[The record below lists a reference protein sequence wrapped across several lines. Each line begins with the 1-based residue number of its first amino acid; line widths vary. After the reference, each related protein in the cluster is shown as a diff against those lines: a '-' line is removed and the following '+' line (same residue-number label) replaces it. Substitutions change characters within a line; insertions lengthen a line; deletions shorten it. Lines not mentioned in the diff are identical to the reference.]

1 MTGRFGK
8 KPEISSNKGNK
19 MGSLLGTL
27 LAFAIVFGIL
37 VFVHEFGHFFMAKLV
52 GIRVETFSFGYGKR
66 LFGIKKGET
75 DYRVSLIPMGGYV
88 KFSGEE
94 ALEGLKQGQKPKPGD
109 FMAAKRWQRFLVIF
123 MGPVM
128 NLVLAVVVVAF
139 INMNGVQ
146 VPEYQEKTPEI
157 GWIAPDSPAERS
169 GLHPGDVILS
179 INDRKTKTWNDV
191 ELAVGTRP
199 DKEINVRI
207 RRNGQI
213 KNVDLTTE
221 SKTRYKMGYAG
232 FYGKIKTQVT
242 MVSPGTPAEK
252 AGLKP
257 GDVILKINGEPV
269 YFYRFVEVIESN
281 PGKTLNFLVQRNGK
295 EMHLEV
301 TPRKEGDVGKIGI
314 TQTPKSE
321 VKQYGFFASFGR
333 SVDENIKLVG
343 LVVEFIRNLIA
354 GEASTS
360 QLGGP
365 IEIANF
371 SYAAMRMGAMAL
383 FSWIAFISLQLG
395 IINLVPVPV
404 FDGGQM
410 LVLSLEGLFRKDFS
424 PKVKGI
430 IMQIGFA
437 IFIFLIVFIILND
450 VAKRLPNGWNSLVP
464 W

>member
-1 MTGRFGK
+1 
-8 KPEISSNKGNK
+8 
-19 MGSLLGTL
+19 MGSLLGTI

-52 GIRVETFSFGYGKR
+52 GIRVESFSFGYGKR
-66 LFGIKKGET
+66 LFGIKKGGT

-88 KFSGEE
+88 KFGGEE
-94 ALEGLKQGQKPKPGD
+94 ALEGIKGGETAKQGD

-128 NLVLAVVVVAF
+128 NLALAVVIMAF
-139 INMNGVQ
+139 INMTGVQ
-146 VPEYQEKTPEI
+146 VPEYQNKTPEI

-169 GLHPGDVILS
+169 GLQPGDVILS
-179 INDRKTKTWNDV
+179 INGKRTETWNDV

-199 DKEINVRI
+199 EKDLDV
-207 RRNGQI
+207 QI
-213 KNVDLTTE
+213 KRDGRIINVDLTTE
-221 SKTRYKMGYAG
+221 SRTRYNMGYAG
-232 FYGKIKTQVT
+232 FFGEIKTEVT
-242 MVSPGTPAEK
+242 MVSPGSPAEE

-257 GDVILKINGEPV
+257 GDVILAINGEPV
-269 YFYRFVEVIESN
+269 YFYRFVEVIEAN
-281 PGKTLNFLVQRNGK
+281 PGSTLDFLVERDG
-295 EMHLEV
+295 EEIHLDV
-301 TPRKEGDVGKIGI
+301 TPRKEGEVGKIGI
-314 TQTPKSE
+314 AQAPQTETQ
-321 VKQYGFFASFGR
+321 QYGFFQSFAR
-333 SVDENIKLVG
+333 SVSENIKLVG
-343 LVVEFIRNLIA
+343 LVVDFVRNLII
-354 GEASTS
+354 GEASTR

-365 IEIANF
+365 IEIASF
-371 SYAAMRMGAMAL
+371 SYAAMRMGVIAL
-383 FSWIAFISLQLG
+383 LSWIAFISLQLG

-424 PKVKGI
+424 PKVKQV

-450 VAKRLPNGWNSLVP
+450 VVKRLPQGWESLVP

>member
-1 MTGRFGK
+1 
-8 KPEISSNKGNK
+8 
-19 MGSLLGTL
+19 MGSILGTL

-66 LFGIKKGET
+66 LFGVKKGET

-88 KFSGEE
+88 KFAGEE
-94 ALEGLKQGQKPKPGD
+94 ALEGMKKSEKPKPGD

-128 NLVLAVVVVAF
+128 NLVLAVVVMAF

-146 VPEYQEKTPEI
+146 VPEYQSKTPEI
-157 GWIAPDSPAERS
+157 GWVAPDSPAEKA
-169 GLHPGDVILS
+169 GLKPGDVILS
-179 INDRKTKTWNDV
+179 INGKETDAWNDV

-199 DKEINVRI
+199 DKEIDVRI
-207 RRNGQI
+207 RRDGKI
-213 KNVDLTTE
+213 ENVDLTTE
-221 SKTRYKMGYAG
+221 SKTRYSMGYAG
-232 FYGKIKTQVT
+232 FFGKIKTQVT
-242 MVSPGTPAEK
+242 MVSPGSPAEE

-257 GDVILKINGEPV
+257 GDVIQAINGEPV
-269 YFYRFVEVIESN
+269 YFYRFVEVIENN
-281 PGKTLNFLVQRNGK
+281 PGNTLDFLVKRDGK
-295 EMHLEV
+295 NIHLDV
-301 TPRKEGDVGKIGI
+301 TPKQEGDVGRIGI
-314 TQTPKSE
+314 TQTPQSQIE
-321 VKQYGFFASFGR
+321 QYGFFQSFAR
-333 SVDENIKLVG
+333 SVNENIRLVG
-343 LVVEFIRNLIA
+343 LVVDFIRNLII
-354 GEASTS
+354 GEASTR

-424 PKVKGI
+424 PKVKQI

-450 VAKRLPNGWNSLVP
+450 VAKRLPNGWQSLVP

>member
-1 MTGRFGK
+1 
-8 KPEISSNKGNK
+8 

-66 LFGIKKGET
+66 LFGVRKGET

-88 KFSGEE
+88 KFAGEE
-94 ALEGLKQGQKPKPGD
+94 ALEGLKQGEKPNPGD

-128 NLVLAVVVVAF
+128 NLVLAVVVMAF

-146 VPEYQEKTPEI
+146 VPEYQDKQPEI
-157 GWIAPDSPAERS
+157 GWIAPDSPAERA
-169 GLHPGDVILS
+169 GLQPGDIILS
-179 INDRKTKTWNDV
+179 INEKKTDTWNDV
-191 ELAVGTRP
+191 ELSVGTRP
-199 DKEINVRI
+199 EKEIDVRI
-207 RRNGQI
+207 KRGEEV

-221 SKTRYKMGYAG
+221 SRTRYNMGYAG
-232 FYGKIKTQVT
+232 FFGKIRTQVT
-242 MVSPGTPAEK
+242 MVSPGSPAEE

-257 GDVILKINGEPV
+257 GDVILEINEEPV
-269 YFYRFVEVIESN
+269 YFYRFVEVIENN
-281 PGKTLNFLVQRNGK
+281 PGNELDFLVQRKG
-295 EMHLEV
+295 EMIHLDV
-301 TPRKEGDVGKIGI
+301 TPRKEGEVGKIGI

-321 VKQYGFFASFGR
+321 VKQYGFFQSFGR
-333 SVDENIKLVG
+333 SVEENIKLVG
-343 LVVEFIRNLIA
+343 LVVDFIRNLIV
-354 GEASTS
+354 GEASTR

-383 FSWIAFISLQLG
+383 LSWIAFISLQLG

-424 PKVKGI
+424 PKIKQI

-450 VAKRLPNGWNSLVP
+450 VAKRLPNGWNSMIP